1 MIAGFP
7 LGFFLPLVVHVL
19 AGLTTV
25 VTGIV
30 TFSQPKRPGRHQR
43 WGQVYLLSYT
53 VVLLTATMLSVQRWK
68 ADAYLFFLAVLG
80 SLCALVG
87 YTARRFRHAHWLR
100 RILGAQWVTVH
111 LIGMIAS
118 YVVLLTAFYVDNA
131 HLIPLLDRL
140 PPLTFWVLPTLISLP
155 FLVLSLS
162 GFASKRVAPSS
173 TSRPARNEEPV

>member
-19 AGLTTV
+19 AGLATV

-43 WGQVYLLSYT
+43 WGQGYLLSYT
-53 VVLLTATMLSVQRWK
+53 VVLLTATMLSVQRWE

-80 SLCALVG
+80 SGCALVG

-100 RILGAQWVTVH
+100 PILGTQWVTVH
-111 LIGMIAS
+111 LVGMITS

-140 PPLTFWVLPTLISLP
+140 PSLTFWVLPTLISLP

-162 GFASKRVAPSS
+162 RFAPKRVAPSS
-173 TSRPARNEEPV
+173 ISRSVRNEEPV